1 MHAAARSTAKAGS
14 PLCRVALLK
23 PSKAI
28 SLQHQRTW
36 ASSTHTSQSTSHAR
50 SAPAPAGLLQAN
62 FSTHGR
68 LWSRRFQSTA
78 ATTASKSPAVQ
89 ELEQLLAK
97 QDYEAFQNACHTLQ
111 QQASLPST
119 SLSGVSTAAKSGPT
133 KEVFHFLLR
142 TLGENPKAF
151 APLSESSSMAFEP
164 LESAL
169 GILTEM
175 SSEAN
180 MLGNSGLQPDRET
193 LLLVLK
199 IAGSGPSS
207 ISMADKEPA
216 SASLALQRWRS
227 ARVLVDAVR
236 HGRLPA
242 VMSFDQW
249 ELPDLNLELDQILWH
264 GLFECIHDAAVPVL
278 ESGIR
283 EELNTLTYLM
293 ADQLSRSQDVQMDD
307 QLWRYVVEAFG
318 NSASTEKLN
327 EVLQR
332 LPSVHEASP
341 ELSSTVAEA
350 LANCGSTKPARD
362 ILNVLFATATKE
374 NPLSSIRPLVSLAR
388 QYAKTGNYEQIRQ
401 DYSMWMIK
409 GSPIESTA
417 NHHRSFLAACGMA
430 LDRIVKTVSRT
441 FKDRQADILPESV
454 LPGLVTPTQLSR
466 FQFDEA
472 LYLGDRSHQ
481 SLSAIPLDQRT
492 PEDYDAMMRIATRL
506 NLLQSSRWPLQQHA
520 LSLLEDMKA
529 GGLTPLKSTYLTL
542 METMARSREFG
553 ASREDGH
560 VFEKVL
566 KVFQEMTSGPG
577 AYAPTS
583 ARDFQPLIESCF
595 GLYSHSPF
603 VAGQWMYQNQL
614 YPVAMSALQKVES
627 MMQRALVCEN
637 QDLAN
642 GNGGIQQYHDKTTL
656 ASVLAGL
663 GHGDEIDELLRRW
676 DDLALQGVE
685 RDAMLYQTVIGAS
698 QVQVK
703 MSRFVLNK
711 VRHDM
716 LKEQPA
722 ISMTPEIFAGLLNC
736 CVRAKDTTA
745 ARSLIAQYSTSGEIQ
760 KTAEWY
766 VPMVRTCLMVE
777 GMEDEG
783 GFLLEE
789 MKRHGMMSDH
799 STSQMDGFMEF
810 LMEYFV
816 MRRMDFQAGREVFKS
831 FVKSEQSQI
840 EELVKSKKKERTAE
854 GMKMI
859 SDRELEKR
867 AARHQRPV
875 EHMVERIELSPRT
888 ASMLNLLVLSHIR
901 ERVQALEMEKRSG
914 FSAGSQ
920 ERLRDAQVVMHYL
933 TGETKSRSHGVK
945 QNVSVSTLASDSAP
959 KTIPDIDSTISAAS
973 PPSTSSSLL
982 YNTTTSATSPSE
994 FHADGASNKGRL
1006 IFVNKYV
1013 LGEYID
1019 TCIKEGSPE
1028 MLEEASWALS
1038 TVAPRVIRQARISK
1052 DTQRL
1057 RQALENAYN
1066 RGHRDSISGD
1076 SSGHLHE
1083 ESSGLTQISHL

>member
-1 MHAAARSTAKAGS
+1 MHSVARSTAKAGS

-28 SLQHQRTW
+28 SLHQQRTW
-36 ASSTHTSQSTSHAR
+36 ASNTYTTQSASQAR
-50 SAPAPAGLLQAN
+50 SAPAQAGVQQAN
-62 FSTHGR
+62 LTARG
-68 LWSRRFQSTA
+68 LWTRRFQSTT
-78 ATTASKSPAVQ
+78 ATTTTTTTAKSPAVQ

-97 QDYEAFQNACHTLQ
+97 EDFEAFQNACHTLQ
-111 QQASLPST
+111 QQASLSST
-119 SLSGVSTAAKSGPT
+119 SLSGVSNAAKPGPT
-133 KEVFHFLLR
+133 KEIFHFLLR
-142 TLGENPKAF
+142 TLSENPQAF
-151 APLSESSSMAFEP
+151 APLSSEASSTAFEP

-199 IAGSGPSS
+199 IAGSGSS
-207 ISMADKEPA
+207 NSSPTGKENVG
-216 SASLALQRWRS
+216 ASLALQRWRS
-227 ARVLVDAVR
+227 ASVLVDAIR

-249 ELPDLNLELDQILWH
+249 ELPDLNVELDQVLWR
-264 GLFECIHDAAVPVL
+264 GLFECVHDAASPVR
-278 ESGIR
+278 ESAIR
-283 EELNTLTYLM
+283 EEFDTLTYLM
-293 ADQLSRSQDVQMDD
+293 ADQLSRSQDVQMND
-307 QLWRYVVEAFG
+307 QLWCYIVEAFG
-318 NSASTEKLN
+318 NSRSTEKLN
-327 EVLQR
+327 DVLQR
-332 LPSVHEASP
+332 LPSVDGASP
-341 ELSSTVAEA
+341 ELSSIVAEA

-362 ILNVLFATATKE
+362 IMNTLFATATKE
-374 NPLSSIRPLVSLAR
+374 SPLSSIRPLVSLAR

-401 DYSMWMIK
+401 DYKTWLIK
-409 GSPIESTA
+409 GSPTESTV
-417 NHHRSFLAACGMA
+417 NHHRSFITACGLA
-430 LDRIVKTVSRT
+430 LDRIVKNVSRT

-454 LPGLVTPTQLSR
+454 LPGLVTPQQLSR

-472 LYLGDRSHQ
+472 LYLGDRSQQ
-481 SLSAIPLDQRT
+481 SLSAIPLDERT
-492 PEDYDAMMRIATRL
+492 PEDYDAMMRIVTRL

-529 GGLTPLKSTYLTL
+529 RGLTPLKSTYLTL

-553 ASREDGH
+553 VARENGQ
-560 VFEKVL
+560 VFEKVM
-566 KVFQEMTSGPG
+566 KVFEEMTSGPG

-614 YPVAMSALQKVES
+614 YPVAKSALQKVEE
-627 MMQRALVCEN
+627 MMQRSLVSEN
-637 QDLAN
+637 QDFATGL
-642 GNGGIQQYHDKTTL
+642 GGIQQYHDKTTL

-698 QVQVK
+698 QVQDK
-703 MSRFVLNK
+703 MARFVLNK

-722 ISMTPEIFAGLLNC
+722 IAMTPEIFAGLLNC
-736 CVRAKDTTA
+736 CVRAQDTIS
-745 ARSLIAQYSTSGEIQ
+745 ARSLIAQYSTSGDIQ

-783 GFLLEE
+783 NFLLEE
-789 MKRHGMMSDH
+789 MKRHGMMSDR
-799 STSQMDGFMEF
+799 STSQMDGFLEF

-816 MRRMDFQAGREVFKS
+816 MKRMDFQAGREVFKS

-840 EELVKSKKKERTAE
+840 EELLKSRKKESTAE
-854 GMKMI
+854 GIKMI

-867 AARHQRPV
+867 ATRHQRPV
-875 EHMVERIELSPRT
+875 EHMVERVELSSKT

-933 TGETKSRSHGVK
+933 TGETRSRTHGVK
-945 QNVSVSTLASDSAP
+945 QNVGASTSAADPAP
-959 KTIPDIDSTISAAS
+959 KTIPGIDSTISSAS
-973 PPSTSSSLL
+973 PPTSSSLL
-982 YNTTTSATSPSE
+982 YNTTASATSPTD
-994 FHADGASNKGRL
+994 FHADGGSNKGRL

-1028 MLEEASWALS
+1028 MLEEASWALN
-1038 TVAPRVIRQARISK
+1038 TVTPRVIGQARIAK

-1057 RQALENAYN
+1057 RQALENAYG
-1066 RGHRDSISGD
+1066 RGRRSSISSD
-1076 SSGHLHE
+1076 SSGHVRE
-1083 ESSGLTQISHL
+1083 ESVVA